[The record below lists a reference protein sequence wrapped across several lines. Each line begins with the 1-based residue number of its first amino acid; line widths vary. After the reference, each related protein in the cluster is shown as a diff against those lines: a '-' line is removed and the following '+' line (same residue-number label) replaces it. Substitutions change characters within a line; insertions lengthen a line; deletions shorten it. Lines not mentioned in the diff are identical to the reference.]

1 MVRVSRRLT
10 RMLVLLCLPLAS
22 ATSVTEAQA
31 DPDSRDRAQLQQ
43 TVRELTKR
51 VRELEA
57 QVRSLTAGEKRAAAA
72 APVAASC
79 STPFF
84 MGADGVRRVR
94 VECLNQLQT
103 EDSCESPFVL
113 DASGIK
119 RVKRA
124 CLTSMS
130 AVSAPKPR

>member
-1 MVRVSRRLT
+1 MVRVFRDLRKT
-10 RMLVLLCLPLAS
+10 LVLLCLPLAS
-22 ATSVTEAQA
+22 ALSATDANA
-31 DPDSRDRAQLQQ
+31 DPDVRDREELRR
-43 TVRELTKR
+43 TIRELTQR

-57 QVRSLTAGEKRAAAA
+57 QVRRVTASERRVAAAG
-72 APVAASC
+72 PEGGC

-94 VECLNQLQT
+94 LECLNQPQT
-103 EDSCESPFVL
+103 EESCESPFVL

-124 CLTSMS
+124 CLTSM
-130 AVSAPKPR
+130 AAPKAD